1 MFKVFSILV
10 VLAISANAAPNQN
23 FFFSPYSNRLVP
35 LQAQMP
41 TEVKREMTMPTM
53 PSMPSMPSMPFQKKD
68 SFEAMPRMPVQKKD
82 SFEAMPRMPVQ
93 KKDSFQAMP
102 EMPAQKRSFASLT
115 DSSSM
120 MPFSRRVPEPTVFKE
135 NYCQGQAPESKLP
148 FPDNHNKFIVCHL
161 GETFDIMSC
170 PRHTV
175 FNVHSQHCEN
185 SLRKPKGCSS
195 NPCQNSGRCVDTAF
209 GQFTCECP
217 SGFKGRTCEARTTCG
232 GNECGPNGV
241 CMQLPVGSPAD
252 HFCMCDEGMTYGLTC
267 NAQDVERNPCMT
279 NEADLHSFPVSHN
292 RALFLQCEGHIPHLK
307 FCAYPLVYSHETQMC
322 NWE

>member
-1 MFKVFSILV
+1 MIKVLSILI
-10 VLAISANAAPNQN
+10 VLAISANAAPNKN
-23 FFFSPYSNRLVP
+23 FFFSPYSNQFVP
-35 LQAQMP
+35 LQAKMP
-41 TEVKREMTMPTM
+41 TEEKREMPTMPRMSSTNSFAKPALTFQKKDAFPTMPTM
-53 PSMPSMPSMPFQKKD
+53 P
-68 SFEAMPRMPVQKKD
+68 AMPT
-82 SFEAMPRMPVQ
+82 
-93 KKDSFQAMP
+93 
-102 EMPAQKRSFASLT
+102 QKRDFMDSLPN
-115 DSSSM
+115 M
-120 MPFSRRVPEPTVFKE
+120 MPFSRSVPEPTAFRE
-135 NYCQGQAPESKLP
+135 NYCAGQAPESKIP

-161 GETFDIMSC
+161 GETFDIMTC

-195 NPCQNSGRCVDTAF
+195 NPCQNMGRCVDTAF

-232 GNECGPNGV
+232 GNECGANGV
-241 CMQLPVGSPAD
+241 CMQLAAGSPAD
-252 HFCMCDEGMTYGLTC
+252 HFCMCDEGRTYGLTC
-267 NAQDVERNPCMT
+267 NAKDVEQNPCMS
-279 NEADLHSFPVSHN
+279 NEADLHSFPVQHN